1 MSEIKWIKIY
11 TNIFDNRKIKQI
23 ETLPDGDTILVI
35 WLKLLTLAGNIND
48 SGLVYFTKEIP
59 YTDDMLAT
67 QFNKPLA
74 TVKMA
79 LSVFESYGM
88 IEIVNDIVCIS
99 NWEKYQNIDGMEK
112 VREQN
117 RARKQAQRL
126 REKETKMLESN
137 VTRHV
142 TVTQGHAIEQE
153 QDKEQEEDIEID
165 NCCLLSS
172 STNSN
177 NLKIVEKFFKNLDD
191 DEFKKLYPKEFERLK
206 KFLSSLPSE
215 ELKELDSLD
224 KCDCTPLCS
233 FMLSLYDNNK
243 VINKEG
249 YLRTVLKNPLS
260 FLETNTNK
268 MLDNPDEWLENYQK
282 RREKYVSSSV

>member
-112 VREQN
+112 VREQTRIRN
-117 RARKQAQRL
+117 IEYRKRKK
-126 REKETKMLESN
+126 EKA
-137 VTRHV
+137 VTCDV
-142 TVTQGHAIEQE
+142 TVTSRDAIEQE

-172 STNSN
+172 STTNSN
-177 NLKIVEKFFKNLDD
+177 NLKILEKFLNNVDD

-215 ELKELDSLD
+215 ELKELDSLE

-268 MLDNPDEWLENYQK
+268 MLDNPNEWLENYQK